1 MTCELFIDSF
11 QSTEKFSFKSN
22 ATFFFEGKLVHW
34 TNVFKSKKKKIW
46 ENKKKLIELF
56 TTPRSV
62 STR

>member
-1 MTCELFIDSF
+1 MCLS
-11 QSTEKFSFKSN
+11 QQ
-22 ATFFFEGKLVHW
+22 
-34 TNVFKSKKKKIW
+34 KKKKIW

>member
-1 MTCELFIDSF
+1 MQL
-11 QSTEKFSFKSN
+11 
-22 ATFFFEGKLVHW
+22 FFEGKLVHW
-34 TNVFKSKKKKIW
+34 TNVFKSTKKKKIW